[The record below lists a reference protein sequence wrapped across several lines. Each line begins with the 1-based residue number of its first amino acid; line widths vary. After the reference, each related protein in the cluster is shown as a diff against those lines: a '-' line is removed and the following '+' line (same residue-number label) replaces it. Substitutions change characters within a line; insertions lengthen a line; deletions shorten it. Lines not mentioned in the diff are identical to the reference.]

1 MVAIDAQRKQR
12 AARLASTA
20 VAPVPI
26 RVQPRRSEL
35 TPTLASE
42 AAVPRTRAIGG
53 EDASQQ
59 ETPPNTKRPDLL
71 GNQFWRRRSAD
82 RGRPRK
88 FETPEILMAAAI
100 DYFEWVDANPL
111 IECKAT
117 QYQGKPILLKTPKMR
132 AMSLSG
138 LCLHLGLARSAW
150 RRYRT
155 RPGFELAV
163 ELIESAIYCQKFEG
177 AAAGLFN
184 PRIIARELGLKE
196 RTDITPVDQPAR
208 EKIVPITIQWRK
220 RS

>member
-1 MVAIDAQRKQR
+1 M
-12 AARLASTA
+12 ASTA

-26 RVQPRRSEL
+26 QGQSRRSAF
-35 TPTLASE
+35 TSTLASE
-42 AAVPRTRAIGG
+42 AAVPRTRAIGW

-59 ETPPNTKRPDLL
+59 ETLPNTKRPDLL
-71 GNQFWRRRSAD
+71 GNQFWRRRRAH
-82 RGRPRK
+82 RGPPRK
-88 FETPEILMAAAI
+88 FENPEDLWAAAI

-138 LCLHLGLARSAW
+138 LCLHLGLERSAW

-208 EKIVPITIQWRK
+208 EIVPIIIQWRK